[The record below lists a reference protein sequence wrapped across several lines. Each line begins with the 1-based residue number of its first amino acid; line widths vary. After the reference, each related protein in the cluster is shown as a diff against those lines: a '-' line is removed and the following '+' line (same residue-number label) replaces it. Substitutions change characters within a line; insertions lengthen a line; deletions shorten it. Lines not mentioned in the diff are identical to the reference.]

1 MREPEIRREIAA
13 VAHHHQKPRQEDA
26 LPDMTSDMTMDMTIL
41 MQASRWGMISP
52 QSKPFQA

>member
-13 VAHHHQKPRQEDA
+13 EAHHHQKPRQEDA
-26 LPDMTSDMTMDMTIL
+26 LPDMTMDMTIL

-52 QSKPFQA
+52 KSKPFQA